1 MPRPIHATIFP
12 AAIAHNLAVARR
24 HAPHSFLWAVV
35 KANAYGH
42 GIERVFTGLQG
53 EHVADG
59 LAMLDFSE
67 AQRVRAL
74 GWTKPIL
81 MLEGCFDA
89 ADIAT
94 CAALGLTTVIHSN
107 EQLALH
113 AAHPAPLSV
122 QIKINSGMNRLG
134 FAGHDLAAMHAM
146 AQRIVTLSHLRVDMW
161 LTHFADADIA
171 GRADA
176 PLAAFEKTMN
186 TLFAQYPQLKAP
198 LSTSNSAAIGA
209 VPAAHHA
216 AVRSGIMTY
225 GSSPYSGRTA
235 QQLGL
240 RPAMHLDSQ
249 LIAMQSL
256 RAGDAVGYGS
266 TFTAPHAMRIGIVA
280 CGYADGYPRHA
291 PTGTPIAVDG
301 TRTRTIG
308 RVSMDMLAVD
318 LTPVPHAVVGSAVQL
333 WGNQVSIDEVAHAAG
348 TIGYELMCA
357 LALRVPTTVA

>member
-1 MPRPIHATIFP
+1 
-12 AAIAHNLAVARR
+12 
-24 HAPHSFLWAVV
+24 
-35 KANAYGH
+35 
-42 GIERVFTGLQG
+42 VFAGLQG

-59 LAMLDFSE
+59 LAMLDFAE
-67 AQRVRAL
+67 AQRVREL

-94 CAALGLTTVIHSN
+94 CVALNLTAVIHSA

-113 AAHPAPLSV
+113 AAHPVPLSV
-122 QIKINSGMNRLG
+122 QVKINSGMNRLG
-134 FAGHDLAAMHAM
+134 FALHDRAAMNSM
-146 AQRIVTLSHLRVDMW
+146 AQRIMTLSHLRVDMW
-161 LTHFADADIA
+161 LTHFADADVA

-176 PLAAFEKTMN
+176 PLAAFENSMS

-225 GSSPYSGRTA
+225 GSSPYANQAA

-240 RPAMHLDSQ
+240 QPAMHLDSQ
-249 LIAMQSL
+249 LIAIQSL
-256 RAGDAVGYGS
+256 RAGDTVGYGS
-266 TFTAPHAMRIGIVA
+266 TFIAPQAMRIGIVA

-291 PTGTPIAVDG
+291 PTGTPIVVDG

-318 LTPVPHAVVGSAVQL
+318 LTPVPHATVGSTVQL

-357 LALRVPTTVA
+357 LAQRVPTTVA